1 MSYAASLLIPSG
13 DATSCLRGGRARV
26 SRWTIISVRCYIHG
40 GKQGAEREP
49 KRRRSRR
56 GNKGGFVL
64 RRQGGDVQRNS
75 PPWNSSCSSGSG
87 LRDGAFSTTGLE
99 ICGDGGASRRDLAG
113 DDDVRGERRDRRA
126 LVRRGAR
133 LRRRE
138 RGAEDEEVERRHDLM
153 SCIERAR

>member
-1 MSYAASLLIPSG
+1 M
-13 DATSCLRGGRARV
+13 
-26 SRWTIISVRCYIHG
+26 
-40 GKQGAEREP
+40 
-49 KRRRSRR
+49 
-56 GNKGGFVL
+56 
-64 RRQGGDVQRNS
+64 
-75 PPWNSSCSSGSG
+75 
-87 LRDGAFSTTGLE
+87 RDGAFSTTGLE